1 MDKLK
6 INGGHRLSG
15 QIYISGAKNA
25 ALPLICASLLT
36 RERVTLTNMPSLSDI
51 RSMNLLL
58 EQLGTQIDS
67 RNEVVDGNP
76 CKMYTYQTAQTKS
89 LIAPYDYVRKM
100 RASYYVLG
108 PLLARE
114 HYAELSLPGGC
125 AIGARPMDI
134 HLSALEQMGASIEIK
149 NGYVIARAENGL
161 KGAHLIFNIASVGA
175 TCNILMAAA
184 LAEGTT
190 VIENAAMEPEIGNL
204 AEMLNA
210 MGAKITGIGTPILT
224 IEGVRELHGT
234 VHKVIPDRIEAGSY
248 AVAAAITRGRIELI
262 NAQAATLKTPLR
274 ILSEMGVRVIGKPHG
289 IIIDAENCR
298 LEGKDIM
305 TDYYPGFPTDLQA
318 QFLTLML
325 TADGASMVTETIFEN
340 RFMHVPELMRMGANI
355 NVHGHASAIVRGVK
369 KLYGAQVMATDLRA
383 SFALVLAGLIA
394 EGETIVNRVYHLDR
408 GYEKLEEKLR
418 GVGADIVRI
427 KEPDQTDTPPKKAA
441 CRRRAALP
449 SPENRPLFR
458 PL

>member
-6 INGGHRLSG
+6 INGGKKLTG
-15 QIYISGAKNA
+15 QIHISGAKNA

-36 RERVTLTNMPSLSDI
+36 QERVTLTNMPALSDI

-58 EQLGTQIDS
+58 EQLGTKIES
-67 RNEVVDGNP
+67 RDDVIDGNP
-76 CKMYTYQTAQTKS
+76 CKIYSYQTPELSS

-114 HYAELSLPGGC
+114 HYVELSLPGGC

-134 HLSALEQMGASIEIK
+134 HLSALEQMGADIEIK
-149 NGYVIARAENGL
+149 NGYVIAKAPEGL

-175 TCNILMAAA
+175 TCNILMAAT
-184 LAEGTT
+184 LAHGTT
-190 VIENAAMEPEIGNL
+190 VIENAAREPEIGDL

-210 MGAKITGIGTPILT
+210 MGAKISGIGSPVLT
-224 IEGVRELHGT
+224 IEGVEKLHGA
-234 VHKVIPDRIEAGSY
+234 VHKVISDRIEAGSY
-248 AVAAAITRGRIELI
+248 AVAAAITRGKIELL
-262 NAQAATLKTPLR
+262 NAMPSTLQTPLR
-274 ILSEMGVRVIGKPHG
+274 ILREMGVRITENPSSIVV
-289 IIIDAENCR
+289 DAEGCR

-325 TADGASMVTETIFEN
+325 TAEGASMITETIFEN

-355 NVHGHASAIVRGVK
+355 NVHGHASAIVRSVK

-394 EGETIVNRVYHLDR
+394 EGETVVNRVYHLDR

-427 KEPDQTDTPPKKAA
+427 KEPD
-441 CRRRAALP
+441 
-449 SPENRPLFR
+449 
-458 PL
+458 